1 MPTSSQQSTAP
12 PNSPLAGTFKQL
24 RLDRD
29 LHSRTVRVEEKLEDV
44 TMSDGDDVR
53 GRQEGE
59 TEREKQKQP
68 GRGSRPTLGRRTTS
82 YSKRH
87 SSLDTPREVPA
98 PFRFFDDRPTSTT
111 SSHAHHQ
118 PTHSAPSNAPPGQ
131 HQLQSDVPL
140 HEDDQPPA
148 YDSAPTQLPSP
159 PLL

>member
-68 GRGSRPTLGRRTTS
+68 GKHCPCLNTRLVFMKRAIVWGCAVWAAGRIRHGGAGTRVRGRCGSGMWRTRS
-82 YSKRH
+82 
-87 SSLDTPREVPA
+87 DNICA
-98 PFRFFDDRPTSTT
+98 
-111 SSHAHHQ
+111 
-118 PTHSAPSNAPPGQ
+118 NPG
-131 HQLQSDVPL
+131 
-140 HEDDQPPA
+140 
-148 YDSAPTQLPSP
+148 
-159 PLL
+159 